1 MKTIAHNLLLF
12 AALALPA
19 LCAAQPKPTDDPQRN
34 LQKFDNFYRYLNM
47 TYVDTVHN
55 GQLVENAIR
64 EVLLQLDPHSAGS
77 TAIGTLSPRG
87 STSTR
92 FSSKA
97 VTVPIRPL

>member
-55 GQLVENAIR
+55 GQLVENAKMCIR
-64 EVLLQLDPHSAGS
+64 DRRITESGTAPPH
-77 TAIGTLSPRG
+77 
-87 STSTR
+87 TSI
-92 FSSKA
+92 A
-97 VTVPIRPL
+97 

>member
-47 TYVDTVHN
+47 T
-55 GQLVENAIR
+55 
-64 EVLLQLDPHSAGS
+64 
-77 TAIGTLSPRG
+77 
-87 STSTR
+87 
-92 FSSKA
+92 
-97 VTVPIRPL
+97 

>member
-64 EVLLQLDPHSAGS
+64 EVLCNW
-77 TAIGTLSPRG
+77 TL
-87 STSTR
+87 TR
-92 FSSKA
+92 PTYRLRKWS
-97 VTVPIRPL
+97 R